1 MCKRSVNYWG
11 VKPVSRIGQTFQEL
25 KAKGEKALIP
35 YVSCGDPSLEFT
47 EQLVLKLSKAGA
59 DLLELGIPYSDPV
72 ADGPT
77 IQKASQRA
85 LAAGVKLEGILRMA
99 ASLRGKI
106 QTPLIFMTYF
116 NVIYRY
122 GLKQFVDRSL
132 YAGIDGVIVPDLP
145 PEEAGAFKRLMDE
158 ADLDLIF
165 LAAPTSTG
173 ERLQKIA
180 SCARGFIYCV
190 SVTGVTGSREKI
202 NADLATFIE
211 KVRSHTD
218 LPLAIGFGIANPLMA
233 RQVAPLAEGVIVGSS
248 IIERIET
255 NLTLINEQPD
265 VVIEEI
271 CAYVTELKKAIN

>member
-1 MCKRSVNYWG
+1 M
-11 VKPVSRIGQTFQEL
+11 SRITQTFQEL
-25 KAKGEKALIP
+25 GAKGEKALIP
-35 YVSCGDPSLEFT
+35 YVSCGDPSIEFT
-47 EQLVLKLSKAGA
+47 EKLVLKLSKAGA

-85 LAAGVKLEGILRMA
+85 LAAGVKLERILQMA

-106 QTPLIFMTYF
+106 QTPLILMTYF

-132 YAGIDGVIVPDLP
+132 QAGIDGVIVPDLP
-145 PEEAGAFKRLMDE
+145 PEEAGVFKRLMDE
-158 ADLDLIF
+158 VDLDLIF
-165 LAAPTSTG
+165 LAAPTST
-173 ERLQKIA
+173 ERRLKKIA
-180 SCARGFIYCV
+180 SLARGFLYCV

-211 KVRSHTD
+211 RVRLYTD
-218 LPLAIGFGIANPLMA
+218 LPLAVGFGIANPLMA
-233 RQVAPLAEGVIVGSS
+233 RQVAQMAEGVIVGSS
-248 IIERIET
+248 IIERLEA
-255 NLTLINEQPD
+255 NLALINEQPD

-271 CAYVTELKKAIN
+271 CAYVTELKKAIKFTREK